1 MEARSITAKEPV
13 FFEWADYEK
22 KRHPY
27 DKFVYI
33 CERYVERYGQ
43 PPRFCLL
50 SIEDAALMTDHEVKG
65 RVAGVRLMPR
75 AYIKPG
81 VFRLALP
88 PPDVTEVM

>member
-1 MEARSITAKEPV
+1 
-13 FFEWADYEK
+13 
-22 KRHPY
+22 
-27 DKFVYI
+27 
-33 CERYVERYGQ
+33 
-43 PPRFCLL
+43 
-50 SIEDAALMTDHEVKG
+50 LMTDHEVKG